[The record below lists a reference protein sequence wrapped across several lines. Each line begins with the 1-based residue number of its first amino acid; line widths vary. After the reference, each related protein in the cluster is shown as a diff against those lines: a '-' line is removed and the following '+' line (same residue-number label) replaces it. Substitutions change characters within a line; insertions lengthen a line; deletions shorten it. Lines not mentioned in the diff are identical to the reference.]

1 MTSAGVAARFGRW
14 IDPAT
19 IRRLFRNRSFVI
31 GFSLFTTVVLIALL
45 ADLVAPH
52 DPVQNNYRYR
62 LGEPNDAHLLG
73 TDNFG
78 RDVLSRVLH
87 GSRVSLAIGLL
98 VVIMTGVFG
107 TAIGAASGYV
117 RRLDNFIMRIMDGLM
132 AFPPIVLAIAIGATL
147 GPSLFNAV
155 IALTIA
161 FTPRT
166 ARIVRASILVVR
178 ESEYV
183 EAARAMGAGH
193 LRILFRH
200 ILANSLAP
208 LMVQQTFI
216 FALSILAEAVLSYI
230 GVGPRPPTPTFGNII
245 ADGRN
250 YIAEAPWITIW
261 PGLAIMMT
269 VLGLNLLGDGLRDVL
284 DPRLRTEGR

>member
-1 MTSAGVAARFGRW
+1 MTSPDPTTRFGRW

-19 IRRLFRNRSFVI
+19 VRRLFRNRSFVI
-31 GFSLFTTVVLIALL
+31 GFSLFTIVVLVALL
-45 ADLVAPH
+45 ADLMAPH

-62 LGEPNDAHLLG
+62 LGQPNDAHLLG

-261 PGLAIMMT
+261 PGLAIMTT